1 VVALVGYT
9 NAGKSTLF
17 NALTHGGAAVSDQLF
32 MTLDPLV
39 RRVRLGAGRDLL
51 LVDTVGF
58 IQKLP
63 HQLVAAFRAT
73 LEEVVEADLLLHV
86 VDASAEDVEQREGA
100 VEQVLHE
107 IGAGE
112 RPRVLVLNKS
122 DRAPAARL
130 LALGTSRPGAMA
142 VSARTGDGL
151 SALLGEVA
159 GRLELVARPVRLRYR
174 VGDTRGIAAV
184 YASGRVLSH
193 QVEGDEVWIEA
204 ELPERALARYREH
217 IH

>member
-1 VVALVGYT
+1 VALVGYT

-17 NALTHGGAAVSDQLF
+17 NALTRGGAAVSDQLF

-73 LEEVVEADLLLHV
+73 LEEVVQADLLLHV
-86 VDASAEDVEQREGA
+86 VDASAEDVEEREGA
-100 VEQVLHE
+100 VERVLEE
-107 IGAGE
+107 IGAEE
-112 RPRVLVLNKS
+112 RPRILVLNKS
-122 DRAPAARL
+122 DRASAARL
-130 LALGTSRPGAMA
+130 AALGAARPGSIA

-151 SALLGEVA
+151 AGLLDVA
-159 GRLELVARPVRLRYR
+159 AARLDLVARPVRLRFR
-174 VGDTRGIAAV
+174 VGDARGIAAV

-193 QVEGDEVWIEA
+193 QVEGDLVWIEA
-204 ELPERALARYREH
+204 ELPERTLERYREH
-217 IH
+217 LP